1 MGILGKL
8 GFDKLKNGLSK
19 TRHKLVDA
27 ISETISG
34 KAVIDEQTLEKI
46 EEILITSDIGYELT
60 DNIIENVRKSLKSEK
75 DRSEINIIK
84 SIKEELV
91 KSINQNDSIKDNGIQ
106 NEIRNSNKKPFVI
119 LIIGV
124 NGVGK
129 TTTIGKLA
137 YNFKKDGL
145 KVIMG
150 AADTFR
156 AAAGEQLDIWAER
169 AGVEIIQKATG
180 SDPSSV
186 AFETVKEAVKKNYD
200 VVLIDTAG
208 RLHNKS
214 NLMSELSKIKRA
226 IEKVL
231 PGAPHESFL
240 VLDGTV
246 GQNALVQFDEFS
258 KVTGITGL
266 IITKLDGT
274 AKGGI
279 IFQIYAKQKAPVK
292 YIGIGECIDDL
303 QIFDPKSFVNALF
316 DDIKVVQEQ

>member
-1 MGILGKL
+1 MGILGNI

-27 ISETISG
+27 ISETITG
-34 KAVIDEQTLEKI
+34 KAVIDDETLEKI
-46 EEILITSDIGYELT
+46 EEILITSDIGFELT
-60 DNIIENVRKSLKSEK
+60 DNIIENVRKSLKSNK
-75 DRSEINIIK
+75 DRSQINIIK
-84 SIKEELV
+84 NVKEELV
-91 KSINQNDSIKDNGIQ
+91 KSINENDSASEIENQNKIKNT
-106 NEIRNSNKKPFVI
+106 KPFVI

-137 YNFKKDGL
+137 HNFKKDGL
-145 KVIMG
+145 KVIVG

-169 AGVEIIQKATG
+169 AGVEIIQKSHGA
-180 SDPSSV
+180 DPSSV
-186 AFETVKEAVKKNYD
+186 AFETVNEAVRNKYD

-214 NLMSELSKIKRA
+214 NLMNELSKIKRA

-231 PGAPHESFL
+231 PGAPHESYL

-246 GQNALVQFDEFS
+246 GQNALVQADEFS
-258 KVTGITGL
+258 KVTELTGL
-266 IITKLDGT
+266 IISKLDGT

-292 YIGIGECIDDL
+292 YIGIGEGIDDL
-303 QIFDPKSFVNALF
+303 QTFNPTDYVNALF
-316 DDIKVVQEQ
+316 DDIRVVQEN

>member
-1 MGILGKL
+1 MGILGNI
-8 GFDKLKNGLSK
+8 GFDKLKNGLSR

-27 ISETISG
+27 ISETITG
-34 KAVIDEQTLEKI
+34 KAVIDDETLEKI
-46 EEILITSDIGYELT
+46 EEILITSDIGFELT
-60 DNIIENVRKSLKSEK
+60 DNIIENVRKSLKSNK
-75 DRSEINIIK
+75 DRSQINIIK
-84 SIKEELV
+84 NVKEELV
-91 KSINQNDSIKDNGIQ
+91 KSINENDSASEIENQNKIKNT
-106 NEIRNSNKKPFVI
+106 KPFVI

-137 YNFKKDGL
+137 HNFKKDGL
-145 KVIMG
+145 KVIVG

-169 AGVEIIQKATG
+169 AGVEIIQKSHGA
-180 SDPSSV
+180 DPSSV
-186 AFETVKEAVKKNYD
+186 AFETVNEAVRNKYD

-214 NLMSELSKIKRA
+214 NLMNELSKIKRA

-231 PGAPHESFL
+231 PGAPHESYL

-246 GQNALVQFDEFS
+246 GQNALVQADEFS
-258 KVTGITGL
+258 KVTELTGL
-266 IITKLDGT
+266 IISKLDGT

-292 YIGIGECIDDL
+292 YIGIGEGIDDL
-303 QIFDPKSFVNALF
+303 QTFNPTDYVNALF
-316 DDIKVVQEQ
+316 DDIRVVQEN

>member
-1 MGILGKL
+1 MGILDNI
-8 GFDKLKNGLSK
+8 GFDKLKNGLSR

-27 ISETISG
+27 ISETITG
-34 KAVIDEQTLEKI
+34 KAVIDDETLEKI
-46 EEILITSDIGYELT
+46 EEILITSDIGFELT
-60 DNIIENVRKSLKSEK
+60 DNIIENVRKSLKSNK
-75 DRSEINIIK
+75 DRSQINIIK
-84 SIKEELV
+84 NVKEELV
-91 KSINQNDSIKDNGIQ
+91 KSINENDSASEIENQNKIKNT
-106 NEIRNSNKKPFVI
+106 KPFVI

-137 YNFKKDGL
+137 HNFKKDGL
-145 KVIMG
+145 KVIVG

-169 AGVEIIQKATG
+169 AGVEIIQKSHGA
-180 SDPSSV
+180 DPSSV
-186 AFETVKEAVKKNYD
+186 AFETVNEAVRNKYD

-214 NLMSELSKIKRA
+214 NLMNELSKIKRA

-231 PGAPHESFL
+231 PGAPHESYL

-246 GQNALVQFDEFS
+246 GQNALVQADEFS
-258 KVTGITGL
+258 KVTELTGL
-266 IITKLDGT
+266 IISKLDGT

-292 YIGIGECIDDL
+292 YIGIGEGIDDL
-303 QIFDPKSFVNALF
+303 QTFNPTDYVNALF
-316 DDIKVVQEQ
+316 DDIRVVQEN

>member
-1 MGILGKL
+1 MGILGKI
-8 GFDKLKNGLSK
+8 GFDKLKNGLSR

-27 ISETISG
+27 ISETVTG
-34 KAVIDEQTLEKI
+34 KAVIDEETLEKI

-60 DNIIENVRKSLKSEK
+60 DNIIEQVRKALKSEK
-75 DRSEINIIK
+75 DRSQLNIIK
-84 SIKEELV
+84 FVKDELIKSVNENSLV
-91 KSINQNDSIKDNGIQ
+91 SEDKN
-106 NEIRNSNKKPFVI
+106 RNKLKNTKPFVI
-119 LIIGV
+119 LVIGV

-137 YNFKKDGL
+137 HNFKKEGL
-145 KVIMG
+145 KVIVG

-156 AAAGEQLDIWAER
+156 AAAGEQLDIWADR
-169 AGVEIIQKATG
+169 AGVEIIQKSHGA
-180 SDPSSV
+180 DPSSV
-186 AFETVKEAVKKNYD
+186 AFETVNEALRKKYD

-214 NLMSELSKIKRA
+214 NLMSELSKIKKA

-246 GQNALVQFDEFS
+246 GQNALVQADEFS
-258 KVTGITGL
+258 KVTDLTGL

-279 IFQIYAKQKAPVK
+279 LFQICEKQKLPVK
-292 YIGIGECIDDL
+292 YIGVGEGIDDL
-303 QIFDPKSFVNALF
+303 QVFDPNDFVSALF
-316 DDIKVVQEQ
+316 DENKVIQVNQ